1 MKILFYNH
9 TGKVSGAERLLLMIL
24 ARLDRERFE
33 PVVLCP
39 ETGPL
44 MKLASEL
51 APVVTIESLQARFTW
66 RVDHLIGYLGSFL
79 LVIRGFRQKVL
90 SINPDLVHAN
100 SIRAGLVATAATIG
114 LQTRVVWH
122 LHDLLPS
129 HPLSC
134 LIRASA
140 FLSVRSQMIAVSQ
153 AVAVNFIGRF
163 FPLKNRVRTILNAI
177 ELENFQP
184 SQTAPQHIREEFQ
197 LDPDEPLVGIVGQLT
212 ARKGQLELVRAF
224 ALVLSEI
231 PRARLFVVGAPLFNR
246 DEDYEALLKKTA
258 QELGIA
264 ERVRFTGARTDVAA
278 LMQAF
283 DLLVINS
290 SAEPFGLVAVE
301 AMATG
306 TPVLAAAC
314 GGIPEI
320 IQHGRNGWLV
330 PQGDEDA
337 LAGAVVHLISQPALR
352 AELAER
358 GGLHVASHFSA
369 KRYLSE
375 LQAFYRPN
383 VQLKLKLVASNSPA
397 DLCLSFPDRRNRHSS
412 ASEAK

>member
-9 TGKVSGAERLLLMIL
+9 TGKASGAERLLLMIL

-44 MKLASEL
+44 MELAAEL

-66 RVDHLIGYLGSFL
+66 RIDHLIGYLGSFL

-122 LHDLLPS
+122 LHDLLPR

-140 FLSVRSQMIAVSQ
+140 FLSMRTQMIAVSQ
-153 AVAVNFIGRF
+153 AVADNFIGRF

-184 SQTAPQHIREEFQ
+184 SQTAPQQIREEFQ

-224 ALVLSEI
+224 ALVLREI

-258 QELGIA
+258 RKLGIA

-301 AMATG
+301 AMASG

-330 PQGDEDA
+330 EQGNEDA
-337 LAGAVVHLISQPALR
+337 LGGAVVHLISRPALR
-352 AELAER
+352 SELAER
-358 GGLHVASHFSA
+358 GCLHVASHFSA

-375 LQAFYRPN
+375 LQTFYRPK
-383 VQLKLKLVASNSPA
+383 VHFKLKLVPSKGPA
-397 DLCLSFPDRRNRHSS
+397 NLCLSFPDRTSTHGN